1 MARIVLVHGA
11 FGAASNWNPV
21 LSGLREGRPFGV
33 RARPANGVETH

>member
-21 LSGLREGRPFGV
+21 LSGLREAATRL